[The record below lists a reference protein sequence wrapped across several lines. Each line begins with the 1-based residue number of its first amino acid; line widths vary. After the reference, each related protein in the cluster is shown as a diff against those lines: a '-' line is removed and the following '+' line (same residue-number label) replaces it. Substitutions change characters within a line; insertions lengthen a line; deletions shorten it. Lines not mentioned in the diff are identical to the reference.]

1 MKEILATTSIKF
13 IPWVISSLTF
23 ALMFLVALS
32 YRPKQY
38 IEKAYDEISS
48 QLQNRNRGLY
58 DKIDKFLLANGAY
71 YYYEHLINPINYLAI
86 RITIAAIAFSVGIKI
101 EWYLSVIFAMIG
113 FGLPKLYF
121 IYKNRRDNIKMMPQ
135 IQSVYLSLIVQTK
148 AGVYITD
155 ALAECYQNFK
165 ECRLTKAME
174 EMSAEFYINPSFEN
188 AIDHFNEKF
197 NNESIDALCIILK
210 QSQESGKAVKA
221 LEDMSSHL
229 KDLKAERLARKKDDL
244 DRSTTFCILVL
255 LVTVLAV
262 IIYALV
268 SEMYGAVNSF

>member
-1 MKEILATTSIKF
+1 MKDITLLKM

-32 YRPKQY
+32 YHPKQY
-38 IEKAYDEISS
+38 LEKAYDEISS
-48 QLQNRNRGLY
+48 QIQNRNRGLY

-71 YYYEHLINPINYLAI
+71 YYYESWLNPINYLAI
-86 RITIAAIAFSVGIKI
+86 RIAVTAVAFSVGIQIK
-101 EWYLSVIFAMIG
+101 WYLSIIFAMIG
-113 FGLPKLYF
+113 FFLPKLYF
-121 IYKNRRDNIKMMPQ
+121 IHKNRKDNIKMMPL
-135 IQSVYLSLIVQTK
+135 IQSAYLSLIVQTK

-155 ALAECYQNFK
+155 ALAECYQNFQ
-165 ECRLTKAME
+165 ECRLTKALE
-174 EMSAEFYINPSFEN
+174 EMSAEFYVNPSFEN

-221 LEDMSSHL
+221 LEDMSLHL
-229 KDLKAERLARKKDDL
+229 KDLKAERLSRKKDAL

-268 SEMYGAVNSF
+268 SEMYGAVSTF